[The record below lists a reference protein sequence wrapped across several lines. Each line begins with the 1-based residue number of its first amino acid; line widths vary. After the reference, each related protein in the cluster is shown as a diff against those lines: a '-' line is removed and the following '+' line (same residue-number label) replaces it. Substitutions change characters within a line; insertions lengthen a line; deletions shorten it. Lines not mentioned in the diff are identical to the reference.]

1 MAQTQAQQRQAQMG
15 QTQMA
20 QTQAAQTRAAQTQ
33 ANAQMTQKEWEL
45 AIRNELDSEL
55 TMHAKALPAGFKKER
70 FILNAVTVI
79 SEHVKDFYRISRT
92 SIALCLAKGAYLG
105 LDFLNGECYAIPYS
119 GVASFQTDYKGEIK
133 LAKKYSRKKI
143 TDIYAKN
150 VRKGDEFEEVIRD
163 GHQSINFKPIPFS
176 DEEIIGTFAVVLY
189 EDGSMIYDTM
199 SIKEIEH
206 TRAVYSK
213 LKNSQAWRE
222 SAGEMYKKTVLRRL
236 LKLVDLDFDTKEQ
249 IEAFQDGSG
258 MEFGDQK
265 GRRQPQGVTND
276 GVIDVFADNI
286 TDAEPEEI
294 SVE

>member
-1 MAQTQAQQRQAQMG
+1 MAQTQVQQRQP
-15 QTQMA
+15 
-20 QTQAAQTRAAQTQ
+20 QAAQPQ
-33 ANAQMTQKEWEL
+33 ASAQMTQKQWEL
-45 AIRNELDSEL
+45 AIRDALDSEL
-55 TMHAKALPAGFKKER
+55 VAHAKALPAGFKKER
-70 FILNAVTVI
+70 FILNAVTVV
-79 SEHVKDFYRISRT
+79 SDHAKDFCQINRN
-92 SIALCLAKGAYLG
+92 SIVLCLAKGAYLG

-119 GVASFQTDYKGEIK
+119 GVANFQTDYKGEIK

-150 VRKGDEFEEVIRD
+150 VRKGDDFEEVIRD
-163 GHQSINFKPIPFS
+163 GHQSINFKPVPFS

-206 TRAVYSK
+206 TRTVYSK
-213 LKNSQAWRE
+213 AKNSQAWRE

-236 LKLVDLDFDTKEQ
+236 LKLVDLEFDTKEQ

-258 MEFGDQK
+258 MEFENQK
-265 GRRQPQGVTND
+265 TQRVPQEVMND

-286 TDAEPEEI
+286 VDVETGEI
-294 SVE
+294 PDEA